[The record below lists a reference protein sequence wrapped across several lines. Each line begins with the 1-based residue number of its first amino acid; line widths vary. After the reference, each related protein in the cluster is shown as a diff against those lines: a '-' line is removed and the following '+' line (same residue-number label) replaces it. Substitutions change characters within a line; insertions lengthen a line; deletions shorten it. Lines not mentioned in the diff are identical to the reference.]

1 MKLIDDLNLKSDPF
15 EAAFLWG
22 FLFSLVHSFLCI
34 TGKACQ
40 TKKEQEFEFTMNYQN
55 DNPEEIRISKNKERL
70 ALLYCTEFKIMV
82 PL

>member
-15 EAAFLWG
+15 EMHFCG
-22 FLFSLVHSFLCI
+22 FFCFFLVHSFLCI

-40 TKKEQEFEFTMNYQN
+40 TKKEQEFEFTMNFQN
-55 DNPEEIRISKNKERL
+55 DNQEEIRISKNKERL
-70 ALLYCTEFKIMV
+70 ALLYCTAFKIMV